1 MNNVGSCSS
10 RSLPCCSP
18 RPRFQVLIS
27 FATMMFMMF
36 FSALAVSAQ
45 DTPRFEVGGSL
56 STLNDG
62 GKTNVGPGFTG
73 VWNIGRFVSLEGAL
87 NWFPEEEAFTSF
99 KGPHFF
105 DSVRTTTSA
114 LEVLTGV
121 KAGYRNDK
129 FGVFGKFR
137 PGFISAGNTLLQTT
151 TVLDSFGFSL
161 TSTQRFGR
169 LTERALDVG
178 GVFEYYPSRRWA
190 VRFDAGDTLIR
201 REVAPNIL
209 IAPPGGPTFNS
220 TAFFYHTAGHFQM
233 NTGVQYR
240 F

>member
-73 VWNIGRFVSLEGAL
+73 VWNIGRFVSLECAV
-87 NWFPEEEAFTSF
+87 NWFPEEEDFTF
-99 KGPHFF
+99 FNGAHFF
-105 DSVRTTTSA
+105 DSVRTTPSA

-121 KAGYRNDK
+121 NARYRN
-129 FGVFGKFR
+129 
-137 PGFISAGNTLLQTT
+137 A
-151 TVLDSFGFSL
+151 
-161 TSTQRFGR
+161 
-169 LTERALDVG
+169 
-178 GVFEYYPSRRWA
+178 
-190 VRFDAGDTLIR
+190 
-201 REVAPNIL
+201 
-209 IAPPGGPTFNS
+209 
-220 TAFFYHTAGHFQM
+220 
-233 NTGVQYR
+233 
-240 F
+240 